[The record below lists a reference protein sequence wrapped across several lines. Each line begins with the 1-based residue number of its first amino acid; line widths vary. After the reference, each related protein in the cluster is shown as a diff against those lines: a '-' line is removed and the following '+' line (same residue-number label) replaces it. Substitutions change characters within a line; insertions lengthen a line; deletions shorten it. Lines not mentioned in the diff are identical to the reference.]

1 VELLAKDIEKHGG
14 RRENIRET
22 SIDFSPS
29 FTAGVTESFPLAQI
43 TYDRFHLIQM
53 VNKALDEV
61 RRKEAETNVY
71 LKKSRFL
78 WLRNPGDLKQEKKI
92 LLEDLKTKNVVLA
105 KAYEMKENLRDLYNQ
120 ETRALSEIYLDAWC
134 ELAESSGIQ
143 PMIQISKTLRRH
155 RNGILS
161 YIENKITSGVV
172 EGLNSVI
179 QSIKTRAR

>member
-1 VELLAKDIEKHGG
+1 MELLAKDIEKHGG

-105 KAYEMKENLRDLYNQ
+105 KAYEMKENLRDLDNQ

-134 ELAESSGIQ
+134 ELVESSGIQ